1 MVILKVTGFIFR
13 KESRLQLKG
22 HLVLNVYG
30 YMDHTLHMVKAR
42 GFSMDSSTVYIPCRL
57 LYVSCM
63 LRTWQQNMRLSNGAT
78 HSTTGSDQ
86 IQLLQIHYTLKGR
99 ILIQF

>member
-30 YMDHTLHMVKAR
+30 YKDHTLYIVKAR
-42 GFSMDSSTVYIPCRL
+42 DFSMDSFIIYIPCKL
-57 LYVSCM
+57 EGVV
-63 LRTWQQNMRLSNGAT
+63 G
-78 HSTTGSDQ
+78 TGWS
-86 IQLLQIHYTLKGR
+86 
-99 ILIQF
+99 